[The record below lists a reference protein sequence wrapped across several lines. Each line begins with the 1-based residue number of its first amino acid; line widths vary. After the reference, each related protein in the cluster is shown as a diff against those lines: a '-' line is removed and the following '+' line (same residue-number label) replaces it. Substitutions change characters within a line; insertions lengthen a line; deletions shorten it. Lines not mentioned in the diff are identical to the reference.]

1 MEAEADVLTIASMC
15 ALAEDK
21 LSGIS
26 HSGLEAQSLITLSK
40 L

>member
-1 MEAEADVLTIASMC
+1 MEAEADVLTITITC

-26 HSGLEAQSLITLSK
+26 HSDLEEESLISPSK